1 MSVTNAKAFCRF
13 FARGRLMRLL
23 FLLLVLWFALQVIYK
38 IPVLGLL
45 VREKMAILKMRAIGL
60 LARVIADF
68 LSE

>member
-1 MSVTNAKAFCRF
+1 
-13 FARGRLMRLL
+13 MRLL

-60 LARVIADF
+60 LARVIAVF